1 MSFAS
6 NLTIKGCLDQLDTS
20 AAMKKVPKTALDIAL
35 LDATGGLADGGYT
48 IETYKTYVKL
58 LTDAVKTALGM
69 SGSTLS
75 VDDALI
81 KLNTEV
87 GKRAKIATGSY
98 IGTGTVGSGNPNSLT
113 FPFLPKFFWIYGYK
127 TSGGMNMIGPSSN
140 DLCLCNPENLTTSYQ
155 MNVGIGKVSNVMGSP
170 CDSYTKISGLTISW
184 FSDGSGATAGT
195 QYNTS
200 GNEYFYVALT

>member
-69 SGSTLS
+69 SGAALS

-81 KLNTEV
+81 KLNTAV
-87 GKRAKIATGSY
+87 KNLDTLKAMDKLIDTTIAADA
-98 IGTGTVGSGNPNSLT
+98 VQVDVD
-113 FPFLPKFFWIYGYK
+113 F
-127 TSGGMNMIGPSSN
+127 TS
-140 DLCLCNPENLTTSYQ
+140 
-155 MNVGIGKVSNVMGSP
+155 
-170 CDSYTKISGLTISW
+170 
-184 FSDGSGATAGT
+184 
-195 QYNTS
+195 
-200 GNEYFYVALT
+200 